1 MLNETQ
7 PGNYSSRNLRCAYF
21 ALLEQ
26 TFISYSDVTCFTFST
41 GATDLQIPLKEAEN
55 ISHFADFDSWKEQFS
70 LFLPFFLEIYS
81 MDLTIRVDF
90 YQLVFIQ
97 MEISLQ
103 RQLKL
108 KLLTSA

>member
-1 MLNETQ
+1 MLNKTQ
-7 PGNYSSRNLRCAYF
+7 PGNYSRNLRCVYF
-21 ALLEQ
+21 VLLEQ

-41 GATDLQIPLKEAEN
+41 GATDLQEAEN

-70 LFLPFFLEIYS
+70 LFHPFFLEIYS
-81 MDLTIRVDF
+81 MDLTVRVDF

-97 MEISLQ
+97 MEISPQ